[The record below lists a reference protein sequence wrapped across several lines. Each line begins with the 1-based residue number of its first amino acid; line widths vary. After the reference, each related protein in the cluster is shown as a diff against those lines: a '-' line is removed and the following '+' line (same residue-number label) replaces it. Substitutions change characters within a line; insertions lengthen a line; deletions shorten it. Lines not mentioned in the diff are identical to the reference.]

1 MYDLLSALIYWGIS
15 FVSITSQG
23 FVSIRIVPVNCDLT
37 VARGFFGGV
46 SLVLMGLRLARFGNV
61 APGESN

>member
-23 FVSIRIVPVNCDLT
+23 FVSIRIVPVNCDVT
-37 VARGFFGGV
+37 VARGFLG
-46 SLVLMGLRLARFGNV
+46 RFLSGSDG
-61 APGESN
+61 AKSSDIRERGPG